1 MGMDVIG
8 RKPKTEKGAYFRA
21 NVWSWR
27 PIHALIAIAD
37 ARNGGRLVPEET
49 MRLMCSNDGAG
60 LKSQKTCNALADA
73 LERLLARPCL
83 ITEHGLDILEEDGE
97 RVIRFPRNSSPTMCD
112 KGGRFWSPEDVK
124 AGKVRQE
131 DLRSPYDTSFDHVRE
146 FVTFLRNCGGFEV
159 C

>member
-1 MGMDVIG
+1 MDVFG
-8 RKPKTEKGAYFRA
+8 KKPMTEKGSYFRA

-37 ARNGGRLVPEET
+37 ARNGGRLVPKET

-60 LKSQKTCNALADA
+60 LKSQKACNALADA

-83 ITEHGLDILEEDGE
+83 ITEHGLEIAEEDGQ
-97 RVIRFPRNSSPTMCD
+97 RYIYFPVAGSPLLSD
-112 KGGRFWSPEDVK
+112 GEGRLYTPEDAK
-124 AGKVRQE
+124 KKGIKT
-131 DLRSPYDTSFDHVRE
+131 LRSAYETSFDHVRE
-146 FVTFLRNCGGFEV
+146 FIAFLRSCGGFEV

>member
-8 RKPKTEKGAYFRA
+8 SNPTTEKGSYFRA

-60 LKSQKTCNALADA
+60 LKSHKTCNALADA
-73 LERLLARPCL
+73 LERLLEKPCL
-83 ITEHGLDILEEDGE
+83 ITEHGLEILDEEGE
-97 RVIRFPRNSSPTMCD
+97 RVITFPRDSSPMMCD
-112 KGGRFWSPEDVK
+112 KEGRFWRPEDVK

-131 DLRSPYDTSFDHVRE
+131 DLRSPYQTSFDHVRE
-146 FVTFLRNCGGFEV
+146 FIAFLRSCGGFEV